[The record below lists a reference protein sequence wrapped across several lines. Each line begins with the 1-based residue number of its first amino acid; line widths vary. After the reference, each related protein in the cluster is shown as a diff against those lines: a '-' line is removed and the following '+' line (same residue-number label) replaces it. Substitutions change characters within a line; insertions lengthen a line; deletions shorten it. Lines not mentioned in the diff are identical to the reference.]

1 MDAKERRNAIIEVLC
16 ERRYES
22 MENLANEFNVS
33 RRTILRDIDI
43 LSSSHSIYTQSGKH
57 GGGVYVVDGYYLY
70 KSYLADEELRVLE
83 ALRSRATSYE
93 LKVLEGIIRKL
104 SKPILKKGGQT

>member
-1 MDAKERRNAIIEVLC
+1 MDAKERRNAIIEALC

-22 MENLANEFNVS
+22 MENLATEFNVS

-43 LSSSHSIYTQSGKH
+43 LSSSHSIYTQSGKY

-83 ALRSRATSYE
+83 ALRPRATSNE
-93 LKVLEGIIRKL
+93 LKILDGIIRKL
-104 SKPILKKGGQT
+104 SRPIQKKGGQI